1 MSQHPNFGDFIKENK
16 TLVKEYVETQISIV
30 RLEAI
35 RTASK
40 TSGYFMWIVISLF
53 LFFLIAIFAGLVLG
67 FWLSDVTG
75 SFIKGF
81 GITTIIMILI
91 VIILALLRKTLFVNP
106 AVKAIISHFH
116 DNDDEHKTPP
126 ASL

>member
-1 MSQHPNFGDFIKENK
+1 MSQHPNFGDFIQENK
-16 TLVKEYVETQISIV
+16 TLIKEYVETRIDIV

-40 TSGYFMWIVISLF
+40 TSGYFVWIVISLF

-67 FWLSDVTG
+67 FWLSDLTG

-81 GITTIIMILI
+81 GITTLIMVVI
-91 VIILALLRKTLFVNP
+91 VIVLALLRKTLFVNP

-116 DNDDEHKTPP
+116 GDDDEQSPKT
-126 ASL
+126 SL